1 MSHLLKYTPVV
12 EYNED
17 VQVEGD
23 TNVVE
28 RLQVFIRFCLCN
40 NQLTVYHVPGPDFL
54 DILPNAPELKD
65 NNNS

>member
-23 TNVVE
+23 SNVVE
-28 RLQVFIRFCLCN
+28 QASVYPILFGGD
-40 NQLTVYHVPGPDFL
+40 QL
-54 DILPNAPELKD
+54 IAARA
-65 NNNS
+65 S